1 MKRSLIAAFA
11 ALVLLT
17 PADASSACVPGAG
30 EEFHYSWRLRGGLSW
45 IASLKFPTSGR
56 GYLLNSP
63 QTGTPATFASELKIT
78 AANPSE
84 GYYLYQSQIAQADL
98 TTLMTYH
105 GYAFGG
111 SKRHERTL
119 FDYVKRLAR
128 IRKETTDE
136 VENRVKPIP
145 AKGLRD
151 VLTGIHYLRMKSGE
165 IVHPLPAEIYSDGR
179 LYQVVFRPIGTQ
191 LLQFQGVKV
200 RARGYQI
207 VAAAENAKKRWPGGV
222 QVWLSDDERKMPV
235 RIEIQRPFA
244 NLQLDLESVGS
255 CSSVATLKR

>member
-1 MKRSLIAAFA
+1 MKRAFLVGSFILALIA
-11 ALVLLT
+11 
-17 PADASSACVPGAG
+17 PAEADSTCVPGAG
-30 EEFHYSWRLRGGLSW
+30 EEFHYAWRLRGGLSW

-78 AANPSE
+78 AENPNE
-84 GYYLYQSQIAQADL
+84 GYYLYQSQIAQEDL

-105 GYAFGG
+105 GYAFGK
-111 SKRHERTL
+111 SKRNERTL

-128 IRKETTDE
+128 IRKETTEE

-151 VLTGIHYLRMKSGE
+151 VLTGIHFLRKKSGE
-165 IVHPLPAEIYSDGR
+165 IVKPLPAEIYSDGK

-191 LLQFQGVKV
+191 LLDFQGLKI
-200 RARGYQI
+200 RSRGYQI
-207 VAAAENAKKRWPGGV
+207 TAATTAQKKWPGGV

-235 RIEIQRPFA
+235 RIEILRQFA

-255 CSSVATLKR
+255 CGRAVALKK